1 LVKRTTRLELVTFGL
16 GIGLLVNE
24 GEKNRNVQNVEAQGV
39 AASPGAEG
47 PADLAEP
54 SHLRK

>member
-1 LVKRTTRLELVTFGL
+1 MTFGL